1 MIQIENEVFDD
12 IATALEAEFPGIDVS
27 SEYDPT
33 PAVFPHVSIEM
44 TDSYSPSER
53 ETNSL
58 IEKYNVCTFTV
69 NVYSNKTAG
78 RKQECAEILNFIE
91 DHLRRKNFRRESRLP
106 VPNLEDSTIYRIT
119 ARYVVETDG
128 TLFYRR

>member
-69 NVYSNKTAG
+69 NVYSNKIAG

-91 DHLRRKNFRRESRLP
+91 DK
-106 VPNLEDSTIYRIT
+106 
-119 ARYVVETDG
+119 
-128 TLFYRR
+128 